1 MRLSSSSSCVLR
13 SELQAA
19 LAGAV
24 SQGRDATG
32 VLVAGAVE
40 DHALDAGGLRALGD
54 ELTDGLRLVGLR
66 TGAGAQVRLEGGG
79 RDEGLAEG
87 VVDDLGDHVPGRLGD
102 DQARTLGRA
111 VDLLAAADLA
121 LEARLDLG
129 SGVLVVGQRDGH
141 RHLPAFPTLR
151 RTFSPA

>member
-1 MRLSSSSSCVLR
+1 MRLSSSSSYRLR

-24 SQGRDATG
+24 RQGRDATG

-40 DHALDAGGLRALGD
+40 DHALDTGGLGALGD
-54 ELTDGLRLVGLR
+54 ELTDGLGLVGLR
-66 TGAGAQVRLEGGG
+66 SVVRAQVRLEGG
-79 RDEGLAEG
+79 RRHQRLADR
-87 VVDDLGDHVPGRLGD
+87 VVDDLGDHVLGRLGD
-102 DQARTLGRA
+102 DQTRALGGA
-111 VDLLAAADLA
+111 VELLATADLA
-121 LEARLDLG
+121 LEASLDLG

-141 RHLPAFPTLR
+141 HLPAFPTLR